1 MDVAQNLTPKGQ
13 RDYIYIQRAL
23 NNNDQQA
30 YECLLNQYR
39 DAVYFLMLR
48 MTGNHDDAEDL
59 TIEAFGKAF
68 SKLHQYSPEYG
79 FSTWLFRIAANNAID
94 FKRRMRIKQVSMEGT
109 ANGSSGSLINMAD
122 KEPDPENKL
131 ILEQQV
137 KLMRQLV
144 EKLRPRYRSLIEL
157 RYFDELSYEEISQR
171 LGLPLGTVKAQLFR
185 AREFLSQFMRDSIG
199 NY

>member
-1 MDVAQNLTPKGQ
+1 MDLAQNLTPKGQ

-94 FKRRMRIKQVSMEGT
+94 FKRRMRIKQVSMEGP
-109 ANGSSGSLINMAD
+109 ANGSSGSLKNMAD

>member
-13 RDYIYIQRAL
+13 RDYAYIQRAL
-23 NNNDQQA
+23 KNNDQQA

-48 MTGNHDDAEDL
+48 MTRNHDDAEDL
-59 TIEAFGKAF
+59 TMEAFGKAF
-68 SKLHQYSPEYG
+68 SKLHQYTPEYG

-94 FKRRMRIKQVSMEGT
+94 FKRRMRIKQVSMEG
-109 ANGSSGSLINMAD
+109 ASDSSSGSINYIAD
-122 KEPDPENKL
+122 KDPDPENKL
-131 ILEQQV
+131 ILDQQV
-137 KLMRQLV
+137 KLMRQLIG
-144 EKLRPRYRSLIEL
+144 KLRPRYRSLIEL
-157 RYFDELSYEEISQR
+157 RYFDELSYEEIAQR

-185 AREFLSQFMRDSIG
+185 AREFLLQFVRDSIG

>member
-23 NNNDQQA
+23 SNNDQQA
-30 YECLLNQYR
+30 YECLLNHYR

-68 SKLHQYSPEYG
+68 SKLHKYTPDYG

-94 FKRRMRIKQVSMEGT
+94 FKRRNRIKQVSMEGT
-109 ANGSSGSLINMAD
+109 PMSTLSTLTQMTD
-122 KEPDPENKL
+122 REPDPERKL
-131 ILEQQV
+131 ILEQQI
-137 KLMRQLV
+137 KMMRQLV
-144 EKLRPRYRSLIEL
+144 ARLRPRYRSLIEM
-157 RYFDELSYEEISQR
+157 RYFEELSYEEIAQR
-171 LGLPLGTVKAQLFR
+171 LCLPIGTVKAQLFR
-185 AREFLSQFMRDSIG
+185 AKEFLAQCMGETLGD
-199 NY
+199 

>member
-30 YECLLNQYR
+30 YECLLNHYR

-68 SKLHQYSPEYG
+68 SKLDKYTPEYG

-94 FKRRMRIKQVSMEGT
+94 FKRRTRIKQVSMEGPQT
-109 ANGSSGSLINMAD
+109 GTLVNLKYMAD
-122 KEPDPENKL
+122 KEPDPEHKL
-131 ILEQQV
+131 ILEQQI
-137 KLMRQLV
+137 KMMRQLV
-144 EKLRPRYRSLIEL
+144 ARLRPRYRNLIEM
-157 RYFDELSYEEISQR
+157 RYFEELSYEEIAQR
-171 LGLPLGTVKAQLFR
+171 LCLPIGTVKAQLFR
-185 AREFLSQFMRDSIG
+185 AREFLSQCMGDSLG
-199 NY
+199 G

>member
-109 ANGSSGSLINMAD
+109 ANGSSGSLKNMAD

-157 RYFDELSYEEISQR
+157 RYFDELSYEEISLR